1 MQLTLERVGKTVGR
15 MVRLYPQSVSPV
27 PGAVT
32 VLLGATQAGKT
43 SLMRLMV
50 LPWRHEVPGKLISFR

>member
-1 MQLTLERVGKTVGR
+1 MQLTLERVGKTVSR
-15 MVRLYPQSVSPV
+15 MVHLYPQSLSLV

-43 SLMRLMV
+43 SLMRLMA
-50 LPWRHEVPGKLISFR
+50 LPWRHWLPGKLMYSA